1 MLKGMANSGANQY
14 ERGWPTVKKVQWKK
28 KIVQNM
34 ETVGTYKESFLP
46 AIETLADIL
55 ERRDTAI
62 QQWRDEGSLLM
73 INKTS
78 DRGAVN
84 VAKNP
89 LLGLIQECEKDA
101 LTYWSQLGLTPSGL
115 KKTFADDKEKR
126 EGQGLGDI
134 LKSLSNEA

>member
-1 MLKGMANSGANQY
+1 M
-14 ERGWPTVKKVQWKK
+14 KKTQWKK

-55 ERRDTAI
+55 ERRDSAI
-62 QQWRDEGSLLM
+62 QQWKDEGSHLM

>member
-1 MLKGMANSGANQY
+1 M
-14 ERGWPTVKKVQWKK
+14 KKAQWKK

-55 ERRDTAI
+55 ERRDSAI
-62 QQWRDEGSLLM
+62 QQWKDEGSHLM

-126 EGQGLGDI
+126 EGGLGLGEI
-134 LKSLSNEA
+134 LNAIVNET

>member
-1 MLKGMANSGANQY
+1 M
-14 ERGWPTVKKVQWKK
+14 KKVQWKK

-55 ERRDTAI
+55 ERRDSAI
-62 QQWRDEGSLLM
+62 QQWKDEGSHLM

-78 DRGAVN
+78 DRGAIN

>member
-1 MLKGMANSGANQY
+1 M
-14 ERGWPTVKKVQWKK
+14 KKVQWKK

-55 ERRDTAI
+55 ERRDSAI
-62 QQWRDEGSLLM
+62 QQWKDEGSHLM

-115 KKTFADDKEKR
+115 KKTFADDREKR

>member
-1 MLKGMANSGANQY
+1 M
-14 ERGWPTVKKVQWKK
+14 KKVQWKK

-55 ERRDTAI
+55 ERRDIAI
-62 QQWRDEGSLLM
+62 QQWKDEGSHLM

>member
-1 MLKGMANSGANQY
+1 M
-14 ERGWPTVKKVQWKK
+14 KKVQWKK

-55 ERRDTAI
+55 ERRDSAI
-62 QQWRDEGSLLM
+62 QQWKDEGSHLM

>member
-1 MLKGMANSGANQY
+1 M
-14 ERGWPTVKKVQWKK
+14 KKVQWKK

-55 ERRDTAI
+55 ERRDSAI
-62 QQWRDEGSLLM
+62 QQWKDEGSHLM

-134 LKSLSNEA
+134 LKSLSNDA

>member
-1 MLKGMANSGANQY
+1 MKKG
-14 ERGWPTVKKVQWKK
+14 QWKK
-28 KIVQNM
+28 KIVLNM

-55 ERRDTAI
+55 ERRDSAI
-62 QQWRDEGSLLM
+62 QQWKDEGSHLM

-115 KKTFADDKEKR
+115 KKTFADDREKR

>member
-1 MLKGMANSGANQY
+1 M
-14 ERGWPTVKKVQWKK
+14 KKAQWKK

-34 ETVGTYKESFLP
+34 DTVGTYKDSFLP

-62 QQWRDEGSLLM
+62 AQWKNEGSLLM
-73 INKTS
+73 IQKYS

-84 VAKNP
+84 TAKNP
-89 LLGLIQECEKDA
+89 LLTLIQECEKDA

-126 EGQGLGDI
+126 EGQGLGEI
-134 LKSLSNEA
+134 LKSLTNDTE

>member
-1 MLKGMANSGANQY
+1 
-14 ERGWPTVKKVQWKK
+14 VKKAQWKK
-28 KIVQNM
+28 KIVHNM
-34 ETVGTYKESFLP
+34 DTVGTYKDSFLP

-62 QQWRDEGSLLM
+62 AQWKDEGSLLM
-73 INKTS
+73 IQKYS

-84 VAKNP
+84 TAKNP
-89 LLGLIQECEKDA
+89 LLTLIQECEKDA

-126 EGQGLGDI
+126 EGQGLGEI
-134 LKSLSNEA
+134 LKSLTNDTE